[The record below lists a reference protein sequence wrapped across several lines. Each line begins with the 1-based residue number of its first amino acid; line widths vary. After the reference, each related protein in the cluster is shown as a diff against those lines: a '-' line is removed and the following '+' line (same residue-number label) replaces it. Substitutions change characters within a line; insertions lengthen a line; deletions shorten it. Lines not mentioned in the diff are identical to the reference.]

1 MRLIIAIIGFIWALN
16 VSALGIEIPRAGFGY
31 QKAII
36 LFDLSANVLTCKQ
49 TLKREFKVLDQL
61 LSTSSLKKGGVNAVS
76 FIFFDKEVL
85 GTSTVEAKEHLFKEK
100 DFKEFSEQVKR
111 NFASFYRKTVTKSG
125 NQLADLYGALVY
137 SLSLVSDR
145 KTTIIVVSP
154 GIQNFNRDVLT
165 SLQLPENVK
174 RVFFLSHP
182 FECTSYSESYK
193 YKAFQTYVVD
203 YWKRLISPISKVE
216 FLYSF

>member
-49 TLKREFKVLDQL
+49 TLKREFKALDQL

-76 FIFFDKEVL
+76 FVFFDKEVL

-100 DFKEFSEQVKR
+100 DFKRFSEQVKR

-137 SLSLVSDR
+137 SLSLSDR

-154 GIQNFNRDVLT
+154 GIQNFNRDALT

-174 RVFFLSHP
+174 RVVFLSHP
-182 FECTSYSESYK
+182 FECTNYSESYK
-193 YKAFQTYVVD
+193 YRAFQTYVAE
-203 YWKRLISPISKVE
+203 YWKGLIRPVNKVE
-216 FLYSF
+216 FHYSF